1 MAEYKKTECNLLSR
15 IITNNKE
22 KSMQLKAFSDNR
34 QKKMV
39 LQLWD
44 NTKAKGIKDKYE
56 DSAFQSL
63 EKTHTYI
70 YMIYDKNLP
79 EEPVE
84 YIGKTFQP
92 TETRFK
98 QHCHVG
104 RFNDIVSGI
113 DPLVHGNWTPFET
126 ATHEQYW
133 IGEAGK
139 LEVLENRINAL
150 DKIKWNYF
158 KSPAH
163 PVNTNQETS
172 LTENH
177 F

>member
-15 IITNNKE
+15 IITNSKE
-22 KSMQLKAFSDNR
+22 KNMQLKAFSDNR
-34 QKKMV
+34 QKKFV

-44 NTKAKGIKDKYE
+44 NTKGIKDQFE
-56 DSAFQSL
+56 DSIFQSL
-63 EKTHTYI
+63 DKKNTYI
-70 YMIYDKNLP
+70 YMIYDKNSP
-79 EEPVE
+79 GEPVE

-98 QHCHVG
+98 QHCQVG
-104 RFNDIVSGI
+104 RFNDIVPGI

-139 LEVLENRINAL
+139 LEVLKNRINAL

-158 KSPAH
+158 KSPVH
-163 PVNTNQETS
+163 LVNMNQERS